1 MKLGLCLHTSPDMDV
16 RRKALSIVMDMIS
29 NRNVEEVVLLMKKE
43 LVKTID
49 QEYEKSIE
57 YRQLLV
63 QSIHLCAIKFSQV
76 AATVVDVLMDVVTD
90 VDGGSAVD
98 VIEFVKSVL
107 L

>member
-1 MKLGLCLHTSPDMDV
+1 MDV

>member
-1 MKLGLCLHTSPDMDV
+1 MDV

-90 VDGGSAVD
+90 IDGGSAVD